1 MGMGKRKAERQQDLF
16 VAADKLQSAG
26 HPFYLKL
33 NRLLAEAG
41 FDAFVEAAC
50 KPYYAGDA
58 EAGRRSVPPGV
69 YFRMLFVGYFEGID
83 SQRGLDWRCSDS
95 LALREFLGVPLGEK
109 TPDHST
115 LSQTRSRLPQ
125 EVHDQVFEFVLK
137 LASDKRLLDP
147 KTIGVDST
155 TLEANAAM
163 KSIVRRETGEGYK
176 EYVKKLAEEAGED
189 VPDDAALRRFDKKRK
204 NKKCSNE
211 EWVSKSD
218 PEAEITQLKDGR
230 THLAYK
236 AEHVVDLES
245 EFVLAA
251 RVLPGASG
259 DAETLADTVMTAQGH
274 LGRAATLSAEPRTEK
289 QAEDAA
295 LAGPILKEV
304 AADSGYHKDATLEL
318 LKGLGV
324 RTYIV
329 ERDQRRVWR
338 DKPEAHKR
346 ATLANRRR
354 VKRRKG
360 RRLQR
365 RRSEVVERTFAH
377 LCETGGARR
386 TWLRGLENVQKRYL
400 MHAAAR
406 NLSLVMRKLFKM
418 GTPRSLQGA
427 GEDALARLYALL
439 NALTLLAALHSA
451 LETLRAAKPR
461 RPKRS
466 ASRRPAP
473 STARRNRQS
482 QTGC

>member
-1 MGMGKRKAERQQDLF
+1 
-16 VAADKLQSAG
+16 
-26 HPFYLKL
+26 
-33 NRLLAEAG
+33 
-41 FDAFVEAAC
+41 
-50 KPYYAGDA
+50 
-58 EAGRRSVPPGV
+58 VPPGV
-69 YFRMLFVGYFEGID
+69 FFRMLFVGYFEGID
-83 SQRGLDWRCSDS
+83 SQRGIDWRCADS

-125 EVHDQVFEFVLK
+125 EVHDAVFEFVLK
-137 LASDKRLLDP
+137 LASDKKLLDP
-147 KTIGVDST
+147 TTIGVDST

-176 EYVKKLAEEAGED
+176 EYVRKLAEEAGED

-204 NKKCSNE
+204 GKKCSNE
-211 EWVSKSD
+211 DWVSKTD
-218 PEAEITQLKDGR
+218 PEAEITQMKDGR

-236 AEHVVDLES
+236 TEHAVDLES

-251 RVLPGASG
+251 RILPGASG

-274 LGRAATLSAEPRTEK
+274 LDRAATLSAEPRREK
-289 QAEDAA
+289 QAEAA
-295 LAGPILKEV
+295 AGAGAAIKEV
-304 AADSGYHKDATLEL
+304 AADCGYHKDQTLEL
-318 LKGLGV
+318 MKGLGV

-329 ERDQRRVWR
+329 ERDQQRVWT
-338 DKPEAHKR
+338 DKPEERKR

-354 VKRRKG
+354 VARRKG

-377 LCETGGARR
+377 LCETGAARR
-386 TWLRGLENVQKRYL
+386 TWLRGLEKVQKRYL

-406 NLSLVMRKLFKM
+406 NLSLLMRKLFKM

-427 GEDALARLYALL
+427 GDDASARLYALL
-439 NALTLLAALHSA
+439 SALELLAAIIRA
-451 LETLRAAKPR
+451 LTALRAAKTHRLR
-461 RPKRS
+461 RS
-466 ASRRPAP
+466 SRRQRHPPIAH
-473 STARRNRQS
+473 RNIEW

>member
-1 MGMGKRKAERQQDLF
+1 MGMGKRKAERQQELF
-16 VAADKLQSAG
+16 VPADKLQSAG
-26 HPFYLKL
+26 HPFYRRL
-33 NRLLAEAG
+33 NWLLAEAG
-41 FDAFVEAAC
+41 FDAFVESAC
-50 KPYYAGDA
+50 KPYYAGDS
-58 EAGRRSVPPGV
+58 EAGRHSVPPGV
-69 YFRMLFVGYFEGID
+69 FFRMLFVGYFEGID
-83 SQRGLDWRCSDS
+83 SQRGIDWRCADS

-125 EVHDQVFEFVLK
+125 EVHDSVFEFVLK
-137 LASDKRLLDP
+137 LASDRKLLDP

-176 EYVKKLAEEAGED
+176 EYVRKLAEEAGED

-211 EWVSKSD
+211 EWASKTD
-218 PEAEITQLKDGR
+218 PEAEITQMKDGR

-245 EFVLAA
+245 EFVLSA
-251 RVLPGASG
+251 RILPGASG
-259 DAETLADTVMTAQGH
+259 DAETIADTVMTAQCH
-274 LGRAATLSAEPRTEK
+274 LDRAATLQAEPRSEK
-289 QAEDAA
+289 QAEAA
-295 LAGPILKEV
+295 AGVGPIIKEV

-329 ERDQRRVWR
+329 ERDQQRVWT
-338 DKPEAHKR
+338 DKPEER
-346 ATLANRRR
+346 MRTTLANRRR
-354 VKRRKG
+354 VARKKG

-377 LCETGGARR
+377 LCETGAARR
-386 TWLRGLENVQKRYL
+386 TWLRGIEKIQKRYL

-418 GTPRSLQGA
+418 GTPRSLQGS
-427 GEDALARLYALL
+427 GDDACARLWAFM
-439 NALTLLAALHSA
+439 NALTMLAALHRAFDS
-451 LETLRAAKPR
+451 LRAAQTHRPR
-461 RPKRS
+461 RSFRHQRRLPITHRNVKR
-466 ASRRPAP
+466 
-473 STARRNRQS
+473 
-482 QTGC
+482 QTDC